1 MSQAP
6 GWGLGLGL
14 GAPSS
19 MRCEFWLNDSCGGEP
34 VTTEFLGE
42 AAAVVCGATLTLA
55 PPSGATSRPFPGS
68 MALSGSEVEKQ
79 APEEPQPGREQQ
91 SWWCLVS
98 FLCFYG
104 FMAQMRPGES
114 FITPYLLGPD
124 KNFTQTQARWAR
136 MPVGRARAR
145 GLHGCRCWQPPGPCG
160 VVAGLV
166 EGSCP
171 LWASGAEPTASPPLL
186 EPLLPSRGCL

>member
-1 MSQAP
+1 
-6 GWGLGLGL
+6 
-14 GAPSS
+14 
-19 MRCEFWLNDSCGGEP
+19 
-34 VTTEFLGE
+34 
-42 AAAVVCGATLTLA
+42 
-55 PPSGATSRPFPGS
+55 
-68 MALSGSEVEKQ
+68 MALSGSDVEKR
-79 APEEPQPGREQQ
+79 APEEPQPDREQQ

-124 KNFTQTQARWAR
+124 KNFTQTQACWAR
-136 MPVGRARAR
+136 VPVGRAGAR
-145 GLHGCRCWQPPGPCG
+145 GLHGCRRWQPPGPCG

-171 LWASGAEPTASPPLL
+171 LWASGAEPTACPPLV
-186 EPLLPSRGCL
+186 EPLLPSRGCLWRGITE